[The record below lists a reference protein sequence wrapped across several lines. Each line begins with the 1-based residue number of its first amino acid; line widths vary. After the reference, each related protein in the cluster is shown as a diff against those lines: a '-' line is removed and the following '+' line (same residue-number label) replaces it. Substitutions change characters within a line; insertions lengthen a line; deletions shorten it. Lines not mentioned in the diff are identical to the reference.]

1 VRGTEVRLSR
11 TALEVLRFLL
21 TSAAAAHSG
30 ADIAKHTRA
39 SSGTL
44 YPLLARLESAGW
56 ATSEWEAVE
65 PAKVGRPRRRFYKL
79 TALGRTKAR
88 QALAP
93 LQIASEVGGLA
104 WNA

>member
-1 VRGTEVRLSR
+1 MRETEVRLSR
-11 TALEVLRFLL
+11 TALEVLKFLL
-21 TSAAAAHSG
+21 ASSVAAHSG
-30 ADIAKHTRA
+30 ADISKHTRA

-56 ATSEWEAVE
+56 ATSEWEDAD
-65 PAKVGRPRRRFYKL
+65 PTKIGRPRRRFYKL
-79 TALGRTKAR
+79 TTLGRSKAL

-93 LQIASEVGGLA
+93 LQVVLQGGALS